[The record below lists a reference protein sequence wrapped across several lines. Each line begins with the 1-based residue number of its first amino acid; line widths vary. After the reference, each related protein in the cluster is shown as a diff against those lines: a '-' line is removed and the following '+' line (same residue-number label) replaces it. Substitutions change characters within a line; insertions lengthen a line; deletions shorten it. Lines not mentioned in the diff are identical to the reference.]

1 MRLDLGGVLEESIEK
16 FAARSRGAA
25 VKAKRELVKVVVQMT
40 VPHGA
45 LVGAQQPA
53 FEQRADQMH
62 ARQHRFSGFRRH
74 PHGGWTMSVTLGCQ
88 PSITR
93 PIVGDH
99 GALRFDGLRDERLQF
114 RGADRAH
121 LAQADAAQGPR
132 TDAFNGGHQQR
143 LAAWLTPAFAG
154 LRRAEIALIDLH
166 GSAQA
171 SSVENRRSRSI
182 SGRG

>member
-1 MRLDLGGVLEESIEK
+1 
-16 FAARSRGAA
+16 
-25 VKAKRELVKVVVQMT
+25 MT

-121 LAQADAAQGPR
+121 LTQADAAQGPR

-171 SSVENRRSRSI
+171 SSVENRRSSSI